1 MLRQLSRRHHFSNDI
16 TARENDHREVETPA
30 SLRTLTPCYTAPR
43 GRSAK
48 HARKN
53 QKYIVDH
60 RGIVDEPSRHIS
72 DAEAHQLRIRRCTRA
87 TCRHVGCRRNA
98 TDGQKCGRA
107 STSISLYVSSM
118 IEAGLKWNNAT
129 RRQRQVNTS
138 NATEL
143 RQRCFN
149 V

>member
-1 MLRQLSRRHHFSNDI
+1 MPRSRHATPRQRILRQLSRRHHFSNDI
-16 TARENDHREVETPA
+16 PARENDHREVETPA

-43 GRSAK
+43 GRRAK

-87 TCRHVGCRRNA
+87 KCRHVGCRRNA
-98 TDGQKCGRA
+98 TDGQKMRK
-107 STSISLYVSSM
+107 SIDFDFLIRLVDDRGGVKM
-118 IEAGLKWNNAT
+118 E
-129 RRQRQVNTS
+129 
-138 NATEL
+138 
-143 RQRCFN
+143 
-149 V
+149 